1 MLASVYFVLLWFQD
15 SSCTSRET
23 LYCEIFVMA
32 QCSVSMTLA
41 HVIEYGERK
50 WVDICEN
57 QFSQLSAG
65 NLIDSNPL
73 LLEYD
78 NF

>member
-1 MLASVYFVLLWFQD
+1 
-15 SSCTSRET
+15 
-23 LYCEIFVMA
+23 MA

-41 HVIEYGERK
+41 HVVEYGERK

-65 NLIDSNPL
+65 NLNLNLSSPDPCKIRLKLRNGYIEK
-73 LLEYD
+73 LERRASLQA
-78 NF
+78 